1 MKKYLVVFIGFVCL
15 SACSTFEKKSS
26 SVSAN
31 RIPLEKIGKRFVF
44 EKYKTVNEGFTYYYF
59 PSKNKTDPIIL
70 TVQGSGCDSIYMKD
84 KKGNAFGGLHLNVA
98 EVAEFKSAVLAVE
111 KPYVETYQESASPGD
126 VSSCSSQFREKFN
139 LSVWGKALATSLSE
153 VIALQ
158 GLHPDRIIVFGHSEG
173 ASVAAALAASL
184 PQVSHVIYAA
194 GGGGNPLYEAFLRRK
209 KSAHGN
215 PKLEDEDIKEA
226 INDWKQMLRAPENT
240 QQLFWGHTAPYWL
253 NLSKTNSVANLKA
266 SLAKIYVVQGTNDLN
281 VSIEASDLLVSEL
294 VIAGRDLEYK
304 RIIGA
309 NHYFEVNGEDHMTQ
323 VISESLNWALKP

>member
-1 MKKYLVVFIGFVCL
+1 MKKYQLVFIIFLFL
-15 SACSTFEKKSS
+15 SSCSSFKKKSS
-26 SVSAN
+26 SISLN
-31 RIPLEKIGKRFVF
+31 ILPLEKIGKRFVF
-44 EKYKTVNEGFTYYYF
+44 EKYKTANEEFTYYYF
-59 PSKNKTDPIIL
+59 PSKNKTDPIIIN
-70 TVQGSGCDSIYMKD
+70 VQGSGCDSIYSKD
-84 KKGNAFGGLHLNVA
+84 KKGNVFGGLHLNIA

-126 VSSCSSQFREKFN
+126 VNSCSNQFREKFN
-139 LSVWGKALATSLSE
+139 LSVWVKALATSLSE

-158 GLHPDRIIVFGHSEG
+158 DLSPDRIIVFGHSEG
-173 ASVAAALAASL
+173 ASVAATLAASL

-209 KSAHGN
+209 KNAQGN
-215 PKLEDEDIKEA
+215 LKTEDNDIKEA

-240 QQLFWGHTAPYWL
+240 QQLFWGHAAPYWL
-253 NLSKTNSVANLKA
+253 SRSKINSVEDLKM

-281 VSIEASDLLVSEL
+281 VSIDASDLLVSEL
-294 VIAGRDLEYK
+294 VIAGKDLEYK

-309 NHYFEVNGEDHMTQ
+309 NHFFEINGEDRITQ